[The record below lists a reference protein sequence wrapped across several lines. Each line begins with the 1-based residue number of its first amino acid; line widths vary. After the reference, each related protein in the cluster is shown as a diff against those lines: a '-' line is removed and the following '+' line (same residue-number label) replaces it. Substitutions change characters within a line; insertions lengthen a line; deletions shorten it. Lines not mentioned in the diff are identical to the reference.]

1 VAFPVRILLVVSL
14 SPRPSIVVYTCS
26 TVNSMQESLA
36 AVQKASAQQGRCGRT
51 FHQLNDIKQGNK
63 KRGLLGWTLN
73 PSIQGIVVDEVI

>member
-1 VAFPVRILLVVSL
+1 
-14 SPRPSIVVYTCS
+14 
-26 TVNSMQESLA
+26 MQESLA